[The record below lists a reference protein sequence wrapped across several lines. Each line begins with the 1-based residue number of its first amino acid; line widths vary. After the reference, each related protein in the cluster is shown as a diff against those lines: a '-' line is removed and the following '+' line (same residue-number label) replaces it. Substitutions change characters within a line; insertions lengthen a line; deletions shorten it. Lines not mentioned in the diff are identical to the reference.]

1 MVWLD
6 SVRCQHGLLS
16 GWIFGHEIV
25 IVSVVDFLGLLSAL
39 DLVGHGFSFSLFL
52 GKNLVDGSGITF
64 SLFAGLGVLR
74 LSVGEELVMVNSLLV
89 KHFINLLLVL
99 SSRLFLGYLL
109 LAPVSLLHL
118 LEFESVAS
126 A

>member
-6 SVRCQHGLLS
+6 SVRCQHGFLR

-74 LSVGEELVMVNSLLV
+74 LSVSEELVMVNSLLV

-99 SSRLFLGYLL
+99 GSRLFLSDLL

-126 A
+126 S